1 MPTRSSDLAVCAAT
15 LRQGSRSF
23 AAASLLLPAECRG
36 HAVALYGFCRLA
48 DDAIDGAAPHNRA
61 AVIAQLHA
69 RLDRAVAGRPENA
82 PIARSFAHALAECA
96 IPQELPRALLEGFE
110 WDAESRRYATLS
122 DLRAYAARVAGTV
135 GAMMALVMG
144 VRDPDAVARACDL
157 GVAMQLTNIA
167 RDVGEDAR
175 AGRLYLPLDWLHA
188 AGINPETWLAAPT
201 FSPAIQTCVADL
213 LAEAE
218 RLYARA
224 WAGIAALPLT
234 CRPAIRAALALYRE
248 IGRQLLRTGGNSV
261 DRRTVVSGSRKA
273 ALVLGCLAPSSAK
286 DWSGAAL
293 AETAFLLH
301 AVPRLPKSPPMH
313 PVVWVLDLF
322 AQLEQRDQLRSLG

>member
-23 AAASLLLPAECRG
+23 AAASLLLPGECRG
-36 HAVALYGFCRLA
+36 HAMALYGFCRQA
-48 DDAIDGAAPHNRA
+48 DDAIDHAPPQHRI
-61 AVIAQLHA
+61 AVIDHLHAQLN
-69 RLDRAVAGRPENA
+69 RAVAGQPENT

-96 IPQELPRALLEGFE
+96 IPAELPRALLEGFA
-110 WDAESRRYATLS
+110 WDAEARRYATLS

-188 AGINPETWLAAPT
+188 AGVDSKAFLAQPG
-201 FSPAIQTCVADL
+201 FSPAIADCVARL
-213 LAEAE
+213 LTEAE
-218 RLYARA
+218 MLYARA
-224 WAGIAALPLT
+224 STGIAALPLT

-248 IGRQLLRTGGNSV
+248 IGRQLLRSGGNSV
-261 DRRTVVSGSRKA
+261 DSRTIVSAPRKL
-273 ALVLGCLAPSSAK
+273 ALVLRCLAPAGAR

-293 AETAFLLH
+293 AETAFLLN
-301 AVPRLPKSPPMH
+301 AVPRLSPAPRLH

>member
-23 AAASLLLPAECRG
+23 AAASLLLPESCRG

-48 DDAIDGAAPHNRA
+48 DDAIDHAAPQNRA
-61 AVIAQLHA
+61 AVIANLHA
-69 RLDRAVAGRPENA
+69 QLDRAIAGHPDNA

-96 IPQELPRALLEGFE
+96 IPPELPRALLEGFA
-110 WDAESRRYATLS
+110 WDAEARRYATLS

-135 GAMMALVMG
+135 GVMMALVMN
-144 VRDPDAVARACDL
+144 VRDPAALARACDL

-188 AGINPETWLAAPT
+188 AGIDPDAFLAAPS
-201 FSPAIQTCVADL
+201 FSPAIGDGVARL

-218 RLYARA
+218 LLYARA
-224 WAGIAALPLT
+224 GTGIAALPRT

-248 IGRQLLRTGGNSV
+248 IGRQLLRGGGNSV
-261 DRRTVVSGSRKA
+261 DRRTVVGTPRKL
-273 ALVLGCLAPSSAK
+273 ALVLGCLAPAGAA

-301 AVPRLPKSPPMH
+301 AVPRLPPAPRLH
-313 PVVWVLDLF
+313 PLVWVLNLF